1 MLLNISV
8 LSENVFTMY
17 LEWTFQ
23 KVNFW
28 LTYLNYTLSA
38 PRKKCIEIE
47 CIKVEFKYIC

>member
-38 PRKKCIEIE
+38 PRKNVLKLNAL
-47 CIKVEFKYIC
+47 K